1 MKKYKDIGQTPQP
14 PLGGA
19 PRLMRLIG
27 LIGFLALLGLVACS
41 DDSSE
46 GRGRWVKL
54 ELIPYYNIYK
64 VSEEGTR
71 GERNTTLFGATDGAG
86 PYVPYAS
93 LNPQADPSQA
103 AIHVY
108 LTTAE
113 GTQPETEGNFTFH
126 AAEDTKPA
134 YWSSG
139 VWVKE
144 VGTTYYVYGFMP
156 ASAARNA
163 SITPKTN
170 FNNQAI
176 LHLNGL
182 DAVTPADVCVVVGVK
197 GLTKEDHGGETTTP
211 IAESGITVGSY
222 SYMGYPSL
230 ADDPTKGNYIYLLLD
245 HLYSCLNLEYQ
256 VSPEYYKLRSIKLRK
271 VEVKVTGAG
280 ATKRNLTVTI
290 PGEDA
295 TFDVNDVTAGG
306 TSDIAVVFDRTSMTE
321 GTEIPST
328 SWLSVPGYFT
338 PAVDNEFVI
347 ISTYDVYDRK
357 GNLIRANQTATNTIT
372 SDMLLGSHQAHTHE
386 RGKMHTLRLTIVPTY
401 LYQLS
406 DGDLDNP
413 VIKLT
418 GNS

>member
-1 MKKYKDIGQTPQP
+1 M
-14 PLGGA
+14 
-19 PRLMRLIG
+19 
-27 LIGFLALLGLVACS
+27 GLVACS

-46 GRGRWVKL
+46 GRGKWVKL
-54 ELIPYYNIYK
+54 ELVPYYNIYK

-86 PYVPYAS
+86 PYVPYAI

-103 AIHVY
+103 AIHIY
-108 LTTAE
+108 MTKAD
-113 GTQPETEGNFTFH
+113 GSQPETEGNFTFH
-126 AAEDTKPA
+126 AAERDDNGIITKQA

-144 VGTTYYVYGFMP
+144 VGTEYFVYGFMP

-163 SITPKTN
+163 SIAPNTN
-170 FNNQAI
+170 FENKAVLQ
-176 LHLNGL
+176 LNGL

-197 GLTKEDHGGETTTP
+197 GLTKADHGGETTTP
-211 IAESGITVGSY
+211 IAESGIAVGSY
-222 SYMGYPSL
+222 SYTGNASL
-230 ADDPTKGNYIYLLLD
+230 ADDQTKGNYIYLLLD

-256 VSPEYYKLRSIKLRK
+256 VGTEYHKLRSIKLRK
-271 VEVKVTGAG
+271 VEMKVTGAG

-290 PGEDA
+290 PGSESAFDVEDVAVDA
-295 TFDVNDVTAGG
+295 T

-321 GTEIPST
+321 GTEIPLT
-328 SWLSVPGYFT
+328 DTGTLNVPGYFT
-338 PAVDNEFVI
+338 PAVDNTFII

-357 GNLIRANQTATNTIT
+357 GNLIRANQKAENTIT
-372 SDMLLGSHQAHTHE
+372 PDMLLGSNLSHTHE
-386 RGKMHTLRLTIVPTY
+386 RGRMHTLKLTIVPTY

-413 VIKLT
+413 TIKLT
-418 GNS
+418 N